1 MQDHAAESER
11 AARLQLAQVLL
22 HAGNNAGALEQF
34 AAVLGQNPTD
44 TDALAGAA
52 MCCDALGD
60 SRRAAEYRRI
70 LSALGTS
77 APDDTMKA
85 SAESSELGDEVIP
98 PAESPPQL
106 DTSWLRPRLR
116 MVPEPEP
123 GDSVPAAEV
132 SVTTLEDVAG
142 MEAVKRRLN
151 TAFLGPLRN
160 PELRSLYG
168 KSLRG
173 GLLLFGP
180 PGCGKTFLARA
191 TAGELGAKF
200 ISVGLFD
207 VLDMWL
213 GESERHIHEIFESVR
228 RSAPAVLFFDEI
240 DGLGRKRS
248 QLKYSGGRTLVNQLL
263 AELDGVDAANDGI
276 FVLGASNSPWDV
288 DPALLRPGRFD
299 RLILV
304 LPPDEKARAAI
315 LRLHLRGRPAD
326 DVDVPWIAARTP
338 GFSGADLAHLCESA
352 AEIAMEASLAA
363 AKIRPIT
370 TTDFKTC
377 LRDLKP
383 STRQWFETARNYV
396 MFANEGGQYD
406 ELLAYMRTNKL
417 L

>member
-44 TDALAGAA
+44 TDALGGAA

-160 PELRSLYG
+160 PELRSL
-168 KSLRG
+168 
-173 GLLLFGP
+173 
-180 PGCGKTFLARA
+180 
-191 TAGELGAKF
+191 
-200 ISVGLFD
+200 
-207 VLDMWL
+207 
-213 GESERHIHEIFESVR
+213 
-228 RSAPAVLFFDEI
+228 
-240 DGLGRKRS
+240 
-248 QLKYSGGRTLVNQLL
+248 
-263 AELDGVDAANDGI
+263 
-276 FVLGASNSPWDV
+276 
-288 DPALLRPGRFD
+288 
-299 RLILV
+299 
-304 LPPDEKARAAI
+304 
-315 LRLHLRGRPAD
+315 
-326 DVDVPWIAARTP
+326 
-338 GFSGADLAHLCESA
+338 
-352 AEIAMEASLAA
+352 
-363 AKIRPIT
+363 
-370 TTDFKTC
+370 
-377 LRDLKP
+377 
-383 STRQWFETARNYV
+383 
-396 MFANEGGQYD
+396 
-406 ELLAYMRTNKL
+406 
-417 L
+417 